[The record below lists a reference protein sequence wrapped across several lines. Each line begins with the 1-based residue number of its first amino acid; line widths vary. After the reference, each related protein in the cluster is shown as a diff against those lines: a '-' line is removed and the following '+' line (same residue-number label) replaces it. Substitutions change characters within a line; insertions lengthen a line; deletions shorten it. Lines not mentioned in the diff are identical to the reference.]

1 MPRPDGRIE
10 PGQPLRGAISA
21 RAWNR
26 AQDAAD
32 IVLGAYA
39 GTEGGVPGSP
49 VLTPYT
55 WCYGGLFSGL
65 GGFIPAYYPVAITGM
80 QIVPT
85 SDINDSA
92 TTSFRT
98 MPVLTLGKVQSN
110 YEGAQTEPTTLS
122 WGVSVEPIVGG
133 GVHKVAVAGVVPCR
147 IDIIN
152 DKHTCVQPFSTGSR
166 NVLRSA
172 MIGGGQIVWKESGTG
187 QDKWALIRI
196 GAPETTVLLGTF
208 TGSWSRTDRKTVTE
222 VRSGQQYTNVINH
235 FGNISAAVGRPKKC
249 AIAWTT
255 SDNERLQFEW
265 TLIAAEC

>member
-1 MPRPDGRIE
+1 
-10 PGQPLRGAISA
+10 
-21 RAWNR
+21 
-26 AQDAAD
+26 
-32 IVLGAYA
+32 
-39 GTEGGVPGSP
+39 
-49 VLTPYT
+49 
-55 WCYGGLFSGL
+55 
-65 GGFIPAYYPVAITGM
+65 M

-98 MPVLTLGKVQSN
+98 MPVLTLGEVQSN

-133 GVHKVAVAGVVPCR
+133 GVHKVAVGGVVPCR

-152 DKHTCVQPFSTGSR
+152 DKHTCVQPFSSRTGSR

-222 VRSGQQYTNVINH
+222 VRSGEQYTNVINH

-255 SDNERLQFEW
+255 SDNARLQFEW